1 MNDFFLRASPSSSEE
16 VFKKSET
23 LKKDSKS
30 KDEMSIPSS
39 SQNSFKKPAGLLS
52 KKRWKKLKSHYIPSG
67 TNTKQIISSE
77 EDSEDL
83 SKREIEIISHYDE
96 PQEANKDLFPQN
108 ASERSEDAEKKVL
121 GHVCLSKE
129 AHGDQDDISSTTGSL
144 RETKNFLNSSPVIR
158 FRERFGRYKMVWKH
172 SGFGTVSKVTK
183 KKH

>member
-1 MNDFFLRASPSSSEE
+1 MTSGQKLKMGKSMNDFFLRTSSSSTEE

-23 LKKDSKS
+23 LKKDS

-39 SQNSFKKPAGLLS
+39 SQNSFKKPVPAGLLS

-96 PQEANKDLFPQN
+96 PQGDPSQN
-108 ASERSEDAEKKVL
+108 GQTNYEM
-121 GHVCLSKE
+121 
-129 AHGDQDDISSTTGSL
+129 IT
-144 RETKNFLNSSPVIR
+144 
-158 FRERFGRYKMVWKH
+158 
-172 SGFGTVSKVTK
+172 
-183 KKH
+183 

>member
-23 LKKDSKS
+23 LKKDS

-96 PQEANKDLFPQN
+96 PQGDPTQN
-108 ASERSEDAEKKVL
+108 
-121 GHVCLSKE
+121 G
-129 AHGDQDDISSTTGSL
+129 Q
-144 RETKNFLNSSPVIR
+144 TK
-158 FRERFGRYKMVWKH
+158 
-172 SGFGTVSKVTK
+172 
-183 KKH
+183 